1 MEGLAF
7 ILSDTF
13 KVWLMGLHESG
24 MWYFWVPH
32 PIWPVRRSLVINHL
46 KILCQQSEAMG
57 LNLNPTCYHGG
68 SDTSRALHV
77 KKNQKKKK
85 PSTFLCFLKSSY
97 FSSRNS
103 TAVCI
108 YSVGMIE
115 EIFEN
120 STFKGYNK
128 DIPRPRPGTVKI
140 CFVAMP
146 RQNTSSKAFIF
157 CFQPPYAFIHIYCGQ
172 SIVCHMS
179 LTSFE
184 ITCYINGWRRGKR
197 ASALL
202 IPIKCGSVFPSV
214 DSNCSFCFFNFTFLF
229 EFSPAVEELRGDRN
243 YLVVVN
249 SLLSEWVMI
258 AFPWRT
264 LCCCYVV

>member
-1 MEGLAF
+1 
-7 ILSDTF
+7 
-13 KVWLMGLHESG
+13 MGLHESG

-32 PIWPVRRSLVINHL
+32 PIWPVRRSFVINHL
-46 KILCQQSEAMG
+46 KIFCQQSEAMG
-57 LNLNPTCYHGG
+57 QNLNPTCYHGG
-68 SDTSRALHV
+68 SNTSRALHV
-77 KKNQKKKK
+77 
-85 PSTFLCFLKSSY
+85 SLKSSY

-120 STFKGYNK
+120 STFKGYDK

-140 CFVAMP
+140 CFVAMQ

-184 ITCYINGWRRGKR
+184 ITCYINGWGCGKCV
-197 ASALL
+197 SALL

-214 DSNCSFCFFNFTFLF
+214 DSSCSFFYM
-229 EFSPAVEELRGDRN
+229 SI
-243 YLVVVN
+243 
-249 SLLSEWVMI
+249 WVQ
-258 AFPWRT
+258 PCSWGT
-264 LCCCYVV
+264 KGP

>member
-1 MEGLAF
+1 
-7 ILSDTF
+7 
-13 KVWLMGLHESG
+13 
-24 MWYFWVPH
+24 
-32 PIWPVRRSLVINHL
+32 
-46 KILCQQSEAMG
+46 
-57 LNLNPTCYHGG
+57 
-68 SDTSRALHV
+68 
-77 KKNQKKKK
+77 
-85 PSTFLCFLKSSY
+85 
-97 FSSRNS
+97 
-103 TAVCI
+103 
-108 YSVGMIE
+108 MIE

-214 DSNCSFCFFNFTFLF
+214 DSNCSFFFFNFTFLF
-229 EFSPAVEELRGDRN
+229 EFSPAVEELRGHRN

-264 LCCCYVV
+264 LSCCYVV